1 MLSGQIL
8 TYIEWEGRV
17 RYELPAILM
26 KGAGEVKHLNQQGGG
41 P

>member
-8 TYIEWEGRV
+8 TYKEWEGGM
-17 RYELPAILM
+17 RYEIPAILM
-26 KGAGEVKHLNQQGGG
+26 RGGGVKHLSQQGGG

>member
-8 TYIEWEGRV
+8 TYKEWEGRV
-17 RYELPAILM
+17 RYEIPAILM
-26 KGAGEVKHLNQQGGG
+26 KGGVKHLNQQGGG